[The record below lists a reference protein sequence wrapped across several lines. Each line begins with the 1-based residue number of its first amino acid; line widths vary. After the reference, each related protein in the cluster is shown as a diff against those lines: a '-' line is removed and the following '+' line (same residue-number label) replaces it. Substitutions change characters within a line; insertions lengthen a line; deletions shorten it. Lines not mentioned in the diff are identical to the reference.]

1 MSERE
6 KFENYARCE
15 GFDLHQWTEGNY
27 SDSQTSG
34 AWEGWQAALS
44 TRKPY
49 GYGIVDKDGKFAGAY
64 RNLDNAND
72 ECDYKNEEVKDIPPL
87 PGYPFRVVE
96 LFYEK
101 QS

>member
-1 MSERE
+1 VSERE
-6 KFENYARCE
+6 KFEKWWEEFRADHEELRFADRE
-15 GFDLHQWTEGNY
+15 ALLF
-27 SDSQTSG
+27 G
-34 AWEGWQAALS
+34 AWQAALS

-64 RNLDNAND
+64 KRLVNAND

-96 LFYEK
+96 LFYED

>member
-1 MSERE
+1 MPSIEVSWIA
-6 KFENYARCE
+6 FHE
-15 GFDLHQWTEGNY
+15 GY
-27 SDSQTSG
+27 R
-34 AWEGWQAALS
+34 AALL
-44 TRKPY
+44 TRKAY

-64 RNLDNAND
+64 KRLVNAND

-96 LFYEK
+96 LFYED